1 MPKYVTEYLTEDV
14 NINIHAEDW
23 ETAEEIAKALN
34 LELLG
39 ELITVIEF
47 E

>member
-1 MPKYVTEYLTEDV
+1 MPEYLTEDV
-14 NINIHAEDW
+14 DINIHADDW
-23 ETAEEIAKALN
+23 ETAEEIAKSLN
-34 LELLG
+34 LKVLG